1 MREFQ
6 TAWLLHFGISVSV
19 AATSASDSNSDSPA
33 VLNFRPENVTLSG
46 LYHWVG
52 WYHNGT
58 THLEFFPY
66 GGLASSEQSDC
77 PDFHNKTITKEYT
90 TVLGLSE
97 PST

>member
-1 MREFQ
+1 MSLFARKVLIVQ
-6 TAWLLHFGISVSV
+6 VS
-19 AATSASDSNSDSPA
+19 
-33 VLNFRPENVTLSG
+33 
-46 LYHWVG
+46 
-52 WYHNGT
+52 GT

-66 GGLASSEQSDC
+66 RGLASSEQSDC